1 MLGALLSLLSAATFG
16 LNIASMR
23 RGVVTGSVLQAM
35 AITVPAGVPLF
46 ALGCLAFGAFGA
58 LFGMSAE
65 TLGWFAVAGVVQF
78 IIGRYSNYRAT
89 RVLGAA
95 QSAPIQQVA
104 LIVSLALAIVFLG
117 ERLTTLKIVGIVLIL
132 AGPLVIVRS
141 AARKSE
147 VRTRAGQKLN
157 YVEGYFWGLVCAVA
171 FGASPLLIK
180 FGLEGGGG
188 VRAGIAG
195 GLVSYCTATVVFAL
209 IILLPANIVQLK
221 SLDRRNAV
229 WFAAAGIL
237 VFVSQMLS
245 YMALALTTLS
255 VVATIQRT
263 AVVFR
268 VIFSWLINRDH
279 EVLGVSVIVGIAV
292 SVLGVMAV
300 TIDIDLLLDL
310 VPLPAAIADNL
321 RLAWP

>member
-35 AITVPAGVPLF
+35 SITVPAGVPLF

-58 LFGMSAE
+58 LVGMSAE
-65 TLGWFAVAGVVQF
+65 SLGWFAGAGVVQF
-78 IIGRYSNYRAT
+78 IVGRYSNYRAT

-117 ERLTTLKIVGIVLIL
+117 ERLTTLKILGILLIL

-141 AARKSE
+141 AVRKGE

-157 YVEGYFWGLVCAVA
+157 YVEGYFSGLVCAVA

-180 FGLEGGGG
+180 YGIDGAGIRE
-188 VRAGIAG
+188 GIAG
-195 GLVSYCTATVVFAL
+195 GLVSYSAATVVFGL
-209 IILLPANIVQLK
+209 IILLPRNIVQLR
-221 SLDRRNAV
+221 SLDTGNVR
-229 WFAAAGIL
+229 WFATAAIL
-237 VFVSQMLS
+237 VFVAQMLT
-245 YMALALTTLS
+245 YMALSLTTVS
-255 VVATIQRT
+255 VVATVQRT

-268 VIFSWLINRDH
+268 VLFSWLINREH
-279 EVLGVSVIVGIAV
+279 EVLGVSVIVGIAL
-292 SVLGVMAV
+292 SALGVMAV
-300 TIDIDLLLDL
+300 TIDVDLLLDL
-310 VPLPAAIADNL
+310 VPLPAAIADSL
-321 RLAWP
+321 RLSWP

>member
-35 AITVPAGVPLF
+35 SITVPAGVPLF
-46 ALGCLAFGAFGA
+46 ALGCLAFGAFGT

-104 LIVSLALAIVFLG
+104 LIVSLALAIVFLD
-117 ERLTTLKIVGIVLIL
+117 ERLTTLKIIGILLIL

-195 GLVSYCTATVVFAL
+195 GLVSYCTATVVFAV

-229 WFAAAGIL
+229 WFAAAGVL

-310 VPLPAAIADNL
+310 VPLPAAIADSL
-321 RLAWP
+321 RLTWP